1 MPLLALAFCEGIWK
15 HYQMEKLTGKQ
26 AKFVAEYIVCLNGTE
41 AARRAGY
48 AGDDRTLASV
58 ASQNFRKINISR
70 AIDEMLQEFA
80 MPANEVMAQL
90 TDIGRGDIGDLLTS
104 AGRIDLIEA
113 KRRGKSQLVKRYK
126 EKVTTYTDKDGED
139 HEIVEVEIE
148 LYDRQSA
155 LNTLAKYHN
164 LVNNTQ
170 ITIVTWEDKAVEDI
184 KEGKITFEDLSQA
197 FDLDLATQLFLK
209 AGVSIEGK

>member
-1 MPLLALAFCEGIWK
+1 
-15 HYQMEKLTGKQ
+15 MEKLTGKQ

-48 AGDDRTLASV
+48 AGDDRSLASV
-58 ASQNFRKINISR
+58 ASQNLRKINISR

-90 TDIGRGDIGDLLTS
+90 TDIGRGDIGDLLT
-104 AGRIDLIEA
+104 ANGRIDLAEA

-126 EKVTTYTDKDGED
+126 EKVTTYTDKDGKD
-139 HEIVEVEIE
+139 HEIVETEIE
-148 LYDRQSA
+148 LYDRQTA
-155 LNTLAKYHN
+155 LNTLAKFHN

-170 ITIVTWEDKAVEDI
+170 VTIVTWEDKAVEAIRDGQV
-184 KEGKITFEDLSQA
+184 EFDDLA
-197 FDLDLATQLFLK
+197 REFDLDLATRLFTR
-209 AGVSIEGK
+209 AGIPISPR